1 LLLNPIA
8 DYRVYNAFV
17 RRFRRRMKLNKLS
30 IKAQRSSGHP
40 LKKTE
45 LIDMK
50 RRFWAAAALSLPLF
64 ILGMTEFI
72 PGDPIRT
79 FVGPRAAM
87 WVSLALATPVVLWGG
102 WPFFVRFWYSLI
114 TRSLNMFTLIGLG
127 GRRVLHLQPDRHS
140 AAAGLPAFIS

>member
-1 LLLNPIA
+1 
-8 DYRVYNAFV
+8 
-17 RRFRRRMKLNKLS
+17 MKLNKLS

-50 RRFWAAAALSLPLF
+50 RRFWVAAALSLPLF

-87 WVSLALATPVVLWGG
+87 WVSLTLATPVVLGG
-102 WPFFVRFWYSLI
+102 LAFLRPL
-114 TRSLNMFTLIGLG
+114 L
-127 GRRVLHLQPDRHS
+127 VLTHNPQSQHVHVDR
-140 AAAGLPAFIS
+140 AGW